1 MTRLRLVA
9 ATFVLLAL
17 LQGASGQTPA
27 SIDWTKT
34 NAEVMRHFQA
44 LIRIDTQD
52 PPGNETKAVN
62 YIKQVLEQEKLPL
75 ELHRQ
80 PDVHLPHHGNRRW
93 PAEGR
98 RRHRP
103 AVTRV

>member
-62 YIKQVLEQEKLPL
+62 YIKQVLEQ
-75 ELHRQ
+75 
-80 PDVHLPHHGNRRW
+80 
-93 PAEGR
+93 
-98 RRHRP
+98 
-103 AVTRV
+103 